1 MDYVDW
7 CLQAYI
13 TTITPITYSQ
23 GFHQVVSTVL
33 YTLLTFESLEALNVF
48 VQSTIVYNSLALL
61 QTIYWQ
67 VCIVWLNGGLSSL
80 YNVFNGISV
89 LSFIAT
95 IIQQTWTVQYYII
108 RSTFASYTSLSIDAY
123 PYKTFPCVC
132 ADAACETCEA

>member
-1 MDYVDW
+1 MDYIDW

-33 YTLLTFESLEALNVF
+33 YTLLTFESLEAVNVF
-48 VQSTIVYNSLALL
+48 IQSTIVYNSLQLL
-61 QTIYWQ
+61 ETLYWQ
-67 VCIVWLNGGLSSL
+67 VCIIWLNSGLSSL

-95 IIQQTWTVQYYII
+95 IIY
-108 RSTFASYTSLSIDAY
+108 
-123 PYKTFPCVC
+123 
-132 ADAACETCEA
+132 